1 MSDYITK
8 ITGILSSVIAT
19 ILATLSSVMTEIL
32 AWLSSALAAAMAW
45 LSSVDRLVPSEII
58 GKLSLAD
65 RLVLIVAASQVV
77 LLVLAILVE
86 FSARKRRRVR
96 TLEPAAGQE
105 LAEPPRQ
112 IPRAEEAAL
121 PTAHAPPAVTHPE
134 PVVERVPQPAQEAVP
149 ERPIAETAPASQPV
163 EPVPTEPIAEVP
175 PTEPIAE
182 TVTREPVAEA
192 APAEPAVVPAPA
204 EPIAPAPA
212 APAPVAAPPKEP
224 ARIGLGLRRTR
235 ESLLARIRAVIT
247 GSAKLDDICEGLEEA
262 LIAADVGVQASLK
275 LVEAVRARVKDG
287 TRPDVIREALKDE
300 IARMLTA
307 TERPMN
313 IPAAGPFVVM
323 LAGVNGVGKTTT
335 VAKLAARMK
344 ADRGTVIVAA
354 ADTFRA
360 AAIEQLEVW
369 CGRVG
374 VDLIRQ
380 NQGSD
385 PAAVAFDAIKAAVA
399 RNAST
404 VLIDTAGR
412 LQTKV
417 NLMEEL
423 KKIARVSGRELPGAP
438 HECWLVLDA
447 TTGQNALSQAKI
459 FGETVL
465 LTGVVLAKL
474 DSTAKGGVVIAIA
487 EQLKLPVRF
496 VGVGENVEDLR
507 AFDPRE
513 FVEALFAEDESRSEA
528 SSGSYAA

>member
-1 MSDYITK
+1 VPDYK
-8 ITGILSSVIAT
+8 
-19 ILATLSSVMTEIL
+19 TEIL
-32 AWLSSALAAAMAW
+32 AWLAYVKTGTLAGLASVDRLAMRFAGDAMAT
-45 LSSVDRLVPSEII
+45 LSSVDPFVLRL
-58 GKLSLAD
+58 A
-65 RLVLIVAASQVV
+65 LVVAASQVV
-77 LLVLAILVE
+77 LLVLAILIE
-86 FSARKRRRVR
+86 FSARKRRRSVHEPER
-96 TLEPAAGQE
+96 AVEQALRAARPEDAPAEDVASSPTARAPSVASPLARVTPEPAA
-105 LAEPPRQ
+105 
-112 IPRAEEAAL
+112 
-121 PTAHAPPAVTHPE
+121 
-134 PVVERVPQPAQEAVP
+134 
-149 ERPIAETAPASQPV
+149 
-163 EPVPTEPIAEVP
+163 
-175 PTEPIAE
+175 
-182 TVTREPVAEA
+182 
-192 APAEPAVVPAPA
+192 EPAAEIASAKVAPA
-204 EPIAPAPA
+204 EPIAPPPA
-212 APAPVAAPPKEP
+212 AATVEPSAPPPSAALPKAP

-235 ESLLARIRAVIT
+235 ENLLARIRAAIT

-287 TRPDVIREALKDE
+287 TRPDAIREALKDE
-300 IARMLTA
+300 IARMLA
-307 TERPMN
+307 ASERPMN
-313 IPAAGPFVVM
+313 IPAEGPLVVM
-323 LAGVNGVGKTTT
+323 LAGVNGAGKTTT

-344 ADRGTVIVAA
+344 AERGTVIVAA

-374 VDLIRQ
+374 ADLIKQ
-380 NQGSD
+380 SQGSD
-385 PAAVAFDAIKAAVA
+385 PAAVAFDAVKAAMA
-399 RNAST
+399 RNVST

-423 KKIARVSGRELPGAP
+423 KKIARVAGRELPGAP

-459 FGETVL
+459 FGETVP

-513 FVEALFAEDESRSEA
+513 FVEALFAEDDSRPEA

>member
-1 MSDYITK
+1 VPDYNYISEL
-8 ITGILSSVIAT
+8 LSR
-19 ILATLSSVMTEIL
+19 LTLI
-32 AWLSSALAAAMAW
+32 
-45 LSSVDRLVPSEII
+45 DRLALE
-58 GKLSLAD
+58 
-65 RLVLIVAASQVV
+65 VAASQVV
-77 LLVLAILVE
+77 VLIAAILIE
-86 FSARKRRRVR
+86 FSARKRRRARPSEHATEQMPEHTPEQMPDQAEQGVR
-96 TLEPAAGQE
+96 PEVVIAEEVASWPTPRTPPVI
-105 LAEPPRQ
+105 EPPA
-112 IPRAEEAAL
+112 RAE
-121 PTAHAPPAVTHPE
+121 
-134 PVVERVPQPAQEAVP
+134 
-149 ERPIAETAPASQPV
+149 PV
-163 EPVPTEPIAEVP
+163 EPSSAQGTATAPT
-175 PTEPIAE
+175 
-182 TVTREPVAEA
+182 
-192 APAEPAVVPAPA
+192 PAP
-204 EPIAPAPA
+204 
-212 APAPVAAPPKEP
+212 PVAAPTKAP

-235 ESLLARIRAVIT
+235 ENLLARIRAAIT
-247 GSAKLDDICEGLEEA
+247 GSAKLDEICEGLEEA

-275 LVEAVRARVKDG
+275 LVEAVRGRVKDG
-287 TRPDVIREALKDE
+287 TRPDAIREALKDE
-300 IARMLTA
+300 IARMLA
-307 TERPMN
+307 ASERPMN
-313 IPAAGPFVVM
+313 IPATGPLVVM
-323 LAGVNGVGKTTT
+323 LAGVNGAGKTTT

-344 ADRGTVIVAA
+344 AERGTVIVAA

-399 RNAST
+399 RDVST

-423 KKIARVSGRELPGAP
+423 KKIARVAGRELPGAP

-459 FGETVL
+459 FSEAVP

-474 DSTAKGGVVIAIA
+474 DSTAKGGVVVAIA

-496 VGVGENVEDLR
+496 VGVGENLEDLR
-507 AFDPRE
+507 PFDPRE
-513 FVEALFAEDESRSEA
+513 FVDALFAEDDSRPEA